1 MNAIGVIR
9 ADIHA
14 LKLCRQGVLHNFP
27 HERLSENYCRIILN
41 RNTCYNIMELSNE
54 DDNLLSYFLSVDLT
68 KEKQLQHDG
77 SSNSVRNGNHNNVG
91 RIQGSDLLAV
101 AQTSSALNSPDGS
114 NELGLTRSSSLPS
127 FDEQDGEEMQQ
138 NNDSISSGGTSSKRV
153 TDEKRQRRLARN
165 RESARQS
172 RRRKKQ
178 YLELLEEKVEQL
190 TDSIDVTRAN
200 HLENAD
206 QALENVRSTLI
217 QSLLHQLESE
227 CDDVEIQKKL
237 RQGVELLQNRFGP
250 NSIERKAVKDYNF
263 RQLDN
268 LLLPP
273 YCRFLLWLSIQDES
287 FFNEGR
293 VANAPNGKVNGS
305 SDSDKKSGT
314 SSMIRKDALWPA
326 LVADLGLTYEQ
337 DEKIRFLYTSQGAI
351 ALKPERRRMA
361 FAAAYLSRLKTN
373 LEERAAV
380 VQKHTD
386 AIHSILTP
394 SQSVKYLDW
403 IKKNQSQLKENFG
416 SVSLIPAGG
425 PEYDAIRS
433 ILAKNE
439 HDLTVEDVTT
449 LLGQL

>member
-1 MNAIGVIR
+1 
-9 ADIHA
+9 
-14 LKLCRQGVLHNFP
+14 
-27 HERLSENYCRIILN
+27 
-41 RNTCYNIMELSNE
+41 MELSNE

-68 KEKQLQHDG
+68 KEKLLLHDG
-77 SSNSVRNGNHNNVG
+77 STTLVGNGNRDTDGKVY
-91 RIQGSDLLAV
+91 GSDLLAV
-101 AQTSSALNSPDGS
+101 AQTANALNSSDGS
-114 NELGLTRSSSLPS
+114 NALGLTRTSSLQS
-127 FDEQDGEEMQQ
+127 FEEKDGDELQKHDE
-138 NNDSISSGGTSSKRV
+138 SISSDGKSSKRA
-153 TDEKRQRRLARN
+153 TDEKRQR

-190 TDSIDVTRAN
+190 TESIDVTRAN

-217 QSLLHQLESE
+217 QSLVHQLQAE
-227 CDDVEIQKKL
+227 CDDAEIQEKL

-250 NSIERKAVKDYNF
+250 NSLERKAIKDYNF

-293 VANAPNGKVNGS
+293 VTNASNGKVNS
-305 SDSDKKSGT
+305 ASDSDKKPGT
-314 SSMIRKDALWPA
+314 SSVLRKDALWPA

-337 DEKIRFLYTSQGAI
+337 DEKLRFLYTSQEAI

-361 FAAAYLSRLKTN
+361 FVAAYLSRLNTN
-373 LEERAAV
+373 LEERATAV
-380 VQKHTD
+380 EKHTN

-394 SQSVKYLDW
+394 DQSVKYMDW
-403 IKKNQSQLKENFG
+403 INKSQSQLKENFG
-416 SVSLIPAGG
+416 SVSNISNGG
-425 PEYDAIRS
+425 SEQDAIRL